1 MQQLVFSVSTFADA
15 HCKSP
20 NLLLSWRTY
29 MNCVHS
35 ELKFL
40 VTGSSEISS
49 ALIRTHGTYLRFSL
63 ALIRT
68 HTTGAKP
75 PKTGPHSCRTHVFSS
90 LSCKSHSSALMAALW
105 RFRCTHPH
113 SSARSLRLCIH
124 ASSTL
129 ASERMLSRNLCA
141 AWMCFSMPSLPYHHP
156 NRWFSYMS
164 QNNIKPLFFF
174 WKIILSQKIC

>member
-15 HCKSP
+15 HCKSH
-20 NLLLSWRTY
+20 NLLLSWRRY

-105 RFRCTHPH
+105 RFRRTHPH
-113 SSARSLRLCIH
+113 SSALIRTHPHDPCAYASTHLPHLRVSGCLAEISVPLGC
-124 ASSTL
+124 ASPCHL
-129 ASERMLSRNLCA
+129 Y
-141 AWMCFSMPSLPYHHP
+141 P
-156 NRWFSYMS
+156 
-164 QNNIKPLFFF
+164 
-174 WKIILSQKIC
+174 IIIQIGDFHTWAKTI

>member
-1 MQQLVFSVSTFADA
+1 MYSYRNVLVSVIFISFISFMQQLVFSVSTFADA
-15 HCKSP
+15 HCKSH
-20 NLLLSWRTY
+20 NLLLSWRRY

-90 LSCKSHSSALMAALW
+90 LSCKADECGWVRRKRHNAAMSADECDLHESDENTWVRHECGPVLGGLAPVVWVRM
-105 RFRCTHPH
+105 
-113 SSARSLRLCIH
+113 S
-124 ASSTL
+124 
-129 ASERMLSRNLCA
+129 ASE
-141 AWMCFSMPSLPYHHP
+141 
-156 NRWFSYMS
+156 NR
-164 QNNIKPLFFF
+164 K
-174 WKIILSQKIC
+174 